1 MKTKLLTTSFVAAA
15 ALFSTGLLVL
25 DVNASASAG
34 RAFSQQ
40 IDAEAV
46 KPTPLISTS
55 HDGKKVLQDVITRVA
70 QLGAYKFEGLL
81 GTVKDRSMKID
92 AGSFYYMP
100 KCLRVEVKSGG
111 FKAGAIVVKRKDGV
125 IRAKGGPALF
135 GMKVN
140 LQPDSN
146 MLKLPNGLN
155 IVECDYLSLLKWL
168 QSEIASGQKVYASE
182 APMNVPNQAQN
193 VLVLET
199 REAGGA
205 DGIVAHRVII
215 DPKLLVPIEWDIFRQ
230 GKFVSTVRFNDFQ
243 LCPTMDESFFQ
254 L

>member
-1 MKTKLLTTSFVAAA
+1 MKTKVLTSSFVAAA
-15 ALFSTGLLVL
+15 ALLTGLLFL
-25 DVNASASAG
+25 DANASASAG
-34 RAFSQQ
+34 RAFAQQ
-40 IDAEAV
+40 IDTEAI
-46 KPTPLISTS
+46 KPTPLISS
-55 HDGKKVLQDVITRVA
+55 NHDGKKVLQEVITRVT

-81 GTVKDRSMKID
+81 GTIKDRSMKFD
-92 AGSFYYMP
+92 SGSFYYKP
-100 KCLRVEVKSGG
+100 KCIRVEVKSGG
-111 FKAGAIVVKRKDGV
+111 FKAGAIVVKQNNGV

-135 GMKVN
+135 GMKIN
-140 LQPDSN
+140 LEPDSN
-146 MLKLPNGLN
+146 MLRLPNGLN

-182 APMNVPNQAQN
+182 SPMSVPSQAQS

-199 REAGGA
+199 REAGGN

-243 LCPTMDESFFQ
+243 LCPTMDESLFQ
-254 L
+254 I